1 MKDTN
6 TLLELHAELR
16 QLLLDWQQWEA
27 DIIGDAQCW
36 LGDSSP
42 YPIIYLLYLERLTP
56 MQEKR
61 TELLTRLALEAV

>member
-6 TLLELHAELR
+6 TLLELHTELR

-36 LGDSSP
+36 LGGSSP
-42 YPIIYLLYLERLTP
+42 YPVIYLLYLERLIP
-56 MQEKR
+56 MQQKR
-61 TELLTRLALEAV
+61 TELLTRLALEAI